1 MFGRSKNSPRPKIG
15 LVLPGG
21 GARAAYQVGVLRA
34 VARLLPD
41 GAPSPFQVI
50 TGTSAGSIN
59 AAALAIH
66 SDNFRR
72 GVLRISRVWKNFTA
86 DQVFRTDAW
95 GITRTGLHWLAAM
108 ALGGLGKSN
117 PHSLLDRAPLYPL
130 LEQSVPCDKIQNAI
144 DNGWLHALGVTA
156 SSYRTGFSVT
166 FYQAHESVQTWH
178 RERRLGHPAAI
189 TIDHLMASSA
199 IPFLFSAIKI
209 GHEYFGDGS
218 VRQVAPLSGALHLG
232 ADRVL
237 VVGIRKKKPSHALE
251 EHDPDYPTM
260 AEVAGH
266 ILDSIFL
273 DNLDTDLERLE
284 RINKTVSL
292 IPGRRLVQG
301 GITLR
306 PVEVLTITPSRSID
320 EIAARHAQLL
330 PRALRYLMRGV
341 GALRGHGAT
350 LVSYLL
356 FEKPYCRELI
366 ALGYHDA
373 MAHRHEILRLLDTER
388 KEGVLP

>member
-1 MFGRSKNSPRPKIG
+1 VIWRHRNSPKPKIG

-34 VARLLPD
+34 VARLLPK
-41 GAPSPFQVI
+41 GSPSPFQII

-66 SDNFRR
+66 ADDFR
-72 GVLRISRVWKNFTA
+72 GAVHRISHVWKNFEA
-86 DQVFRTDAW
+86 EQVYRTDAW
-95 GITRTGLHWLAAM
+95 GITKTGFHWLAAM
-108 ALGGLGKSN
+108 ALGGLGKFN
-117 PHSLLDRAPLYPL
+117 PHSLLDRSPLYPL
-130 LEQSVPCDKIQNAI
+130 LEQYIPCDRIQHAI
-144 DNGWLHALGVTA
+144 DEGWLHALGITA
-156 SSYRTGFSVT
+156 SSYQSGFSVT
-166 FYQAHESVQTWH
+166 FYQAHHSVEPWS
-178 RERRLGHPAAI
+178 RERRIGRRAGI

-199 IPFLFSAIKI
+199 IPFLFKAVRL
-209 GHEYFGDGS
+209 GDEYFGDGS

-251 EHDPDYPTM
+251 SRVPHYPTM

-284 RINKTVSL
+284 RINKTISL

-306 PVEVLTITPSRSID
+306 PVEVLTITPSRSMD
-320 EIAARHAQLL
+320 LIAARHARLL
-330 PRALRYLMRGV
+330 PRALRYLLRGV

-366 ALGYHDA
+366 SLGYHDA
-373 MAHRHEILRLLDTER
+373 MQQRDAITRLLDSNR
-388 KEGVLP
+388 